1 MTSHKKYIKLNT
13 KLEDQAKCLVFF
25 SMLTDNFLNKE
36 GCSMEEQN
44 KKGSNNRISFESLE
58 ILIKRWKDGTFG
70 EIIDDWKW
78 IFSYSKRYKGAIIFY
93 TLLGIFST
101 SMGLV
106 GSVASKY
113 TIDIITGYQTSK
125 LGIMI
130 AIMLGSAL
138 FSLVFSNLIN
148 RISVK
153 LSIDINNDIQADI
166 FDKIIDADWLE
177 INKYSNGDVLN
188 RFNSDVNTVSS
199 NAISWL
205 PTIIIAVYNFIA
217 TFAVIWHY
225 DKIMSLIAFA
235 SAPVMLVMSRFLIKK
250 QREYGTKVKEMG
262 SRMMT
267 FEVETFYNFDTIK
280 SFGIS
285 PLYSKKLRG
294 WQKKFKE
301 ISLEYNMFTIKTGI
315 FMSVLGML
323 VEYSAFG
330 YCLFRLWTHDIT
342 YGTMTLFL
350 QQRSNLSSA
359 FNNVVSI
366 IPSFLN
372 SSVSAHRIREL
383 AQLPK
388 EVHIPESSELDKF
401 VEDGF
406 QIRMRDVDFSYV
418 EGKQVITDSK
428 FKACPGE
435 IVALVGPSG
444 EGKTTMI
451 RLILGLIR
459 PEKGQSLM
467 IASNGQEVEMNVETR
482 HLFAYVPQGNTILS
496 GTIAENMRMVKDD
509 ATDEEIIEALKI
521 ACAWDF
527 VEKMPETINSK
538 IGERGR
544 GFSEGQAQ
552 RIAIARAVLR
562 DAPVLLLDEA
572 TSALDVT
579 TERRVLKNIINQRP
593 NKTCIVT
600 THRPSVLNMCQRVY
614 RVMET
619 KLTELSEEEA
629 GKMAMDF

>member
-1 MTSHKKYIKLNT
+1 
-13 KLEDQAKCLVFF
+13 
-25 SMLTDNFLNKE
+25 
-36 GCSMEEQN
+36 MEENQKN
-44 KKGSNNRISFESLE
+44 KNLSFESLD
-58 ILIKRWKDGTFG
+58 ILIRRWKDGTFS

-106 GSVASKY
+106 SSVASKY
-113 TIDIITGYQTSK
+113 MIDIITGYQTSK

-130 AIMLGSAL
+130 AITLGSAV
-138 FSLVFSNLIN
+138 FSLVFSNVIN
-148 RISVK
+148 RVSTK
-153 LSIDINNDIQADI
+153 LSIDIGNDIQADI

-188 RFNSDVNTVSS
+188 RFNSDVGTISS

-205 PTIIIAVYNFIA
+205 PSIVIAIYNFIA
-217 TFAVIWHY
+217 TFLVIWHY
-225 DKIMSLIAFA
+225 DKIMSLLAFA
-235 SAPVMLVMSRFLIKK
+235 SAPVMLLMSKFLIKK
-250 QREYGTKVKEMG
+250 QREYARKVKEM
-262 SRMMT
+262 SSDMMN

-285 PLYSKKLRG
+285 NLYGKKMRD
-294 WQKKFKE
+294 WQRKFKDV
-301 ISLEYNMFTIKTGI
+301 SLEYNMFSIKTGV
-315 FMSVLGML
+315 FMSVMGMI
-323 VEYSAFG
+323 VQYAAFG

-350 QQRSNLSSA
+350 QQRSNLNSA

-366 IPSFLN
+366 IPAFLN
-372 SSVSAHRIREL
+372 SSISAHRIREL

-388 EVHIPESSELDKF
+388 EVHIPESSELDALAS
-401 VEDGF
+401 DGF
-406 QIRMRDVDFSYV
+406 EVRMRDVNFSYI
-418 EGKQVITDSK
+418 EGTRVITQSS
-428 FKACPGE
+428 FQASPGE

-459 PEKGQSLM
+459 PEEGQAVIIGSDGREVLM
-467 IASNGQEVEMNVETR
+467 NAETR

-496 GTIAENMRMVKDD
+496 GTIAENMRMVKED
-509 ATDEEIIEALKI
+509 ATDEEIIEALKVS
-521 ACAWDF
+521 CAWDF
-527 VEKMPETINSK
+527 VEKMPDTINSS

-562 DAPVLLLDEA
+562 DAPILLLDEA

-579 TERRVLKNIINQRP
+579 TERRVLRNIISQRP

-619 KLTELSEEEA
+619 HVTELSEEEA